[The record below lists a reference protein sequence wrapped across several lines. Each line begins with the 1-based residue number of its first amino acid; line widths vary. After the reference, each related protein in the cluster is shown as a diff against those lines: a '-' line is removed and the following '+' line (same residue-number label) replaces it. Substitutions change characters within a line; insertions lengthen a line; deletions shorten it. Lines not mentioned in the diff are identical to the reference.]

1 MITLKPPFWAN
12 NMEGLYKKI
21 IKGSFAPIPDQYSA
35 DLSMVVKALLNIDP
49 VSRPDC
55 T

>member
-21 IKGSFAPIPDQYSA
+21 IKGSFAPIPDQYSTELGSVVRSM
-35 DLSMVVKALLNIDP
+35 LSTDP
-49 VSRPDC
+49 N
-55 T
+55 